1 MDIVKSILDY
11 FEKHEHASSETA
23 PEGLCPVCWGYQQ
36 YDEKIRSLFKEKQI
50 DVNNHQAKYLIVQ
63 DFLKKHIEGIHIRQ
77 GKVESCPQCSN
88 QKRIIKL

>member
-1 MDIVKSILDY
+1 MDVVKSVLDF
-11 FEKHEHASSETA
+11 FEKHEHASPETA

-77 GKVESCPQCSN
+77 GKVETCPQCSN
-88 QKRIIKL
+88 RRKN

>member
-1 MDIVKSILDY
+1 MDIAKSILDY
-11 FEKHEHASSETA
+11 FEKHEHSLPETA
-23 PEGLCPVCWGYQQ
+23 PEGFCPVCWGYQQ
-36 YDEKIRSLFKEKQI
+36 YAGKIGSLFKEKQI

-88 QKRIIKL
+88 QKEIINL